1 MKNTVIF
8 GFAAALLLSVPA
20 FAANMP
26 DNSPSATE
34 HKAAP
39 HGSKAEL
46 AMNAREAKTT
56 QELNQQASQA
66 AAPDASSSA
75 SASASMTPAPSS
87 AISTDNSA
95 PAPAGANMSSGPS
108 QPAQ

>member
-1 MKNTVIF
+1 MKTTITL
-8 GFAAALLLSVPA
+8 GFAAALLLSAPA

-75 SASASMTPAPSS
+75 SMTPAPSS

>member
-1 MKNTVIF
+1 MKNTVIL

-75 SASASMTPAPSS
+75 SASMTPAPSS
-87 AISTDNSA
+87 PISTDNSA
-95 PAPAGANMSSGPS
+95 PAPAGASMSSGSS

>member
-1 MKNTVIF
+1 MKNTAIL

-20 FAANMP
+20 FADNMP
-26 DNSPSATE
+26 DNTPSSTE

-56 QELNQQASQA
+56 QELNQQESQA
-66 AAPDASSSA
+66 AAPDASA

-95 PAPAGANMSSGPS
+95 PAPAGANMSSGAS